1 MKKQIFLSALLILG
15 SLMLFGQIDKMKEI
29 LEDELSMQDGEGIR
43 LRIFDAVSGDPVKG
57 ASLHFRHAGSHK
69 TDMAGT
75 VLLPLPDKDGTYPFE
90 FSAEGYITAVYH
102 LEVIGGTVFHNRF
115 HVSPVLEIGTV
126 RMVLEWGRRPADL
139 DLHLVKTSGY
149 HISYR
154 NMRSSADGQA
164 RLDRDARNGFGPET
178 ITIVNLDETAE
189 YLCYVHD
196 YSNRDRAGSRA
207 LSRSGAVVRVYADG
221 ALWGTFEIDEVQ
233 KGNTWEVFR
242 ILRGEILPEGDVK
255 VRR

>member
-1 MKKQIFLSALLILG
+1 MKKHFFLAGLILLASG
-15 SLMLFGQIDKMKEI
+15 MLFGQIDKMKEV

-43 LRIFDAVSGDPVKG
+43 LRVFDAVSGDPVQG
-57 ASLHFRHAGSHK
+57 ASLQFMHAGSHK
-69 TDMAGT
+69 TDIDGT
-75 VLLPLPDKDGTYPFE
+75 VILPLPEKDGTYPFE
-90 FSAEGYITAVYH
+90 FSAEGYITAVYR

-126 RMVLEWGRRPADL
+126 RLVLEWGRRPADL
-139 DLHLVKTSGY
+139 DLHLVKTNGY
-149 HISYR
+149 HISYH
-154 NMRSSADGQA
+154 NMHSSADGRA

-178 ITIVNLDETAE
+178 ITIADLDEAAE

-196 YSNRDRAGSRA
+196 YSNRERANSRA
-207 LSRSGAVVRVYADG
+207 LSRSDAVVRLYAEG
-221 ALWGTFEIDEVQ
+221 VLWGTFEMDEVQ

-242 ILRGEILPEGDVK
+242 ILRGEILPEGEVK

>member
-1 MKKQIFLSALLILG
+1 MKKQIFLTGLFMLAAG
-15 SLMLFGQIDKMKEI
+15 MLFGQIDKMKEV

-43 LRIFDAVSGDPVKG
+43 LRIFDAVTVNPVQ
-57 ASLHFRHAGSHK
+57 AATLQFRHAGSHQ
-69 TDMAGT
+69 TDMDGT
-75 VLLPLPDKDGTYPFE
+75 VQLPMPEKDGTYPFE
-90 FSAEGYITAVYH
+90 FSADGYITAVYR

-126 RMVLEWGRRPADL
+126 RLVLEWGRRPADL
-139 DLHLVKTSGY
+139 DLHLIKTNGY

-154 NMRSSADGQA
+154 NMRSSTDGQA

-178 ITIVNLDETAE
+178 ITIADLDETAE
-189 YLCYVHD
+189 YRCYVHD
-196 YSNRDRAGSRA
+196 FSNRERARSRA
-207 LSRSGAVVRVYADG
+207 LSRSDATLRVYAEG
-221 ALWGTFEIDEVQ
+221 ELWGTFEIDEVQ

-242 ILRGEILPEGDVK
+242 ILNGEIIPEGEVK